1 MWCCPV
7 RSRWHQ
13 ASSEKHL
20 SESLETTLW
29 KSNAAMENTSFIDD
43 SPIHTSIYRGFLIA
57 MFDCRKVVWYFSLQ
71 VLAANPCQQMDQNGG
86 TTCTTRVLDEHFWI
100 FHDISS
106 FRQHFLGSG
115 CNMFQP
121 LGMSV
126 KSDPLRHS
134 PRIASCSTWRG
145 KGASTVRFMIR
156 DVEHLCT
163 GTRYFLQTPNSVKAM
178 WRVCDISVTCFGL
191 FWGKGI

>member
-86 TTCTTRVLDEHFWI
+86 NHLHDKSSRWAFL
-100 FHDISS
+100 DISWYFKFPPTLS
-106 FRQHFLGSG
+106 GQRLQHV
-115 CNMFQP
+115 P
-121 LGMSV
+121 
-126 KSDPLRHS
+126 
-134 PRIASCSTWRG
+134 
-145 KGASTVRFMIR
+145 
-156 DVEHLCT
+156 
-163 GTRYFLQTPNSVKAM
+163 TPGNVSKVWPTETLAT
-178 WRVCDISVTCFGL
+178 DSQL
-191 FWGKGI
+191 